1 MFRFILFLLLV
12 SCASTQRLYERG
24 LSKQDRKAYVE
35 INYESSN
42 EDIKDSFIKGN
53 ICLGMPKRLIINLI
67 GPPINITSSYIWK
80 YPLVDK
86 DTGYVEFEDGVASK
100 ISKNLLNDPKMYN

>member
-1 MFRFILFLLLV
+1 
-12 SCASTQRLYERG
+12 
-24 LSKQDRKAYVE
+24 
-35 INYESSN
+35 
-42 EDIKDSFIKGN
+42 
-53 ICLGMPKRLIINLI
+53 MPKRLIINLI